1 MDGSFIAEWVPL
13 VGSHVV
19 GKRSGRPCPL
29 GGIVSLSCLGVPKGA
44 ESRLSRVRRFRNRME
59 GLVMDNEFK
68 SLVSLVNE
76 YLEGYT
82 KVSLDEIRNRIQDS
96 YESDDIDGHQYD
108 YLIGLILE

>member
-1 MDGSFIAEWVPL
+1 
-13 VGSHVV
+13 
-19 GKRSGRPCPL
+19 
-29 GGIVSLSCLGVPKGA
+29 
-44 ESRLSRVRRFRNRME
+44 ME
-59 GLVMDNEFK
+59 NEFR

-82 KVSLDEIRNRIQDS
+82 KLSSDEVRNRIQDS